1 RRLPSSHRHTPRSS
15 HCATPATNRSP
26 KLQPY
31 WTVTKVPR
39 GYAFIGPKHS
49 CVATC
54 VPASAN
60 LNSAPETCR
69 MRDPT
74 NPTNTEDD
82 VDRLFARLDRVP
94 VPEDLTERV
103 LASTVAR
110 SEATRAVLAWPWMLA
125 GLAALGLLTLTG
137 YQLGASLAMSDGLE
151 VVAAIVEYFCL
162 MTTA

>member
-1 RRLPSSHRHTPRSS
+1 
-15 HCATPATNRSP
+15 
-26 KLQPY
+26 
-31 WTVTKVPR
+31 
-39 GYAFIGPKHS
+39 
-49 CVATC
+49 
-54 VPASAN
+54 
-60 LNSAPETCR
+60 

-74 NPTNTEDD
+74 NPSNTDDD

-94 VPEDLTERV
+94 VPEDLTARV

-151 VVAAIVEYFCL
+151 LVAALVEDFGLLTTAPGEVVAALGEVIPWTLVVLAGLSAGLLIVAAGNIVSRTPIS
-162 MTTA
+162 MRTSPSA

>member
-1 RRLPSSHRHTPRSS
+1 
-15 HCATPATNRSP
+15 
-26 KLQPY
+26 
-31 WTVTKVPR
+31 
-39 GYAFIGPKHS
+39 
-49 CVATC
+49 
-54 VPASAN
+54 
-60 LNSAPETCR
+60 
-69 MRDPT
+69 MRDPA

-94 VPEDLTERV
+94 VPEDLTARV

-151 VVAAIVEYFCL
+151 LVAALVEDFGLLTTAPGEVVAALGEVIPWTLVVLAGLSAGLLIVAAGNIVSRTPIS
-162 MTTA
+162 MRTSPSA

>member
-1 RRLPSSHRHTPRSS
+1 
-15 HCATPATNRSP
+15 
-26 KLQPY
+26 
-31 WTVTKVPR
+31 
-39 GYAFIGPKHS
+39 
-49 CVATC
+49 
-54 VPASAN
+54 
-60 LNSAPETCR
+60 

-94 VPEDLTERV
+94 VPEDLTARV

-151 VVAAIVEYFCL
+151 LVAALVEDFGLLTTAPGEVVAALGEVIPWTLVVLAGLSAGLLIVAAGNIVSRTPIS
-162 MTTA
+162 MRTSPSA